1 MEVSPSISIC
11 IPTYNGAEY
20 LQEALESIQTQT
32 FKDFEVLVSDD
43 DSKDDTLKVV
53 EKFKQESNFP
63 VRVFHHKPDG
73 IGANWNHAMRQ
84 ARGKYI
90 KFLFQDD
97 ILLPTCLE
105 EMYTVLENNP
115 KVGLVA
121 SKREFIIS
129 KHNDDKTKQWLAT
142 YGDLQK
148 HISDAPGDLILT
160 KKLFKRKDFFK
171 KPKNKIGEPSVMMFR
186 KSVLNKTGYYDER
199 LKQILDFEFCCRI
212 LKNYCIHIIAEPLV
226 KFRLHDNQATVKNLK
241 SKIDDHQIYPKLLYK
256 DYFWLLNYKYQKEFF
271 LRYDPLGVF
280 LKKVSR
286 KLRKIFNQ

>member
-1 MEVSPSISIC
+1 MYNPKISIC

-32 FKDFEVLVSDD
+32 FKDFEVVVSDD
-43 DSKDDTLKVV
+43 DSKDDTLKIV

-63 VRVFHHKPDG
+63 VRIFHHKPSG

-97 ILLPTCLE
+97 ILLPACLE
-105 EMYTVLENNP
+105 KMYAVLENNP

-148 HISDAPGDLILT
+148 HISNRPGDLILT

-186 KSVLNKTGYYDER
+186 KSVLDKTGYYDER

-212 LKNYCIHIIAEPLV
+212 LKNYYIHIIAEPLV
-226 KFRLHDNQATVKNLK
+226 KFRLHDNQATVKNLN
-241 SKIDDHQIYPKLLYK
+241 SKNDDHQIYPQLLYK
-256 DYFWLLNYKYQKEFF
+256 DYFWYLNYKYQKEFF
-271 LRYDPLGVF
+271 LKYNTFGQL
-280 LKKVSR
+280 LI
-286 KLRKIFNQ
+286 KIKRRVL

>member
-1 MEVSPSISIC
+1 MPNPKVSII

-20 LQEALESIQTQT
+20 LQEALESIKGQT
-32 FKDFEVLVSDD
+32 FRDFEVVVSDD
-43 DSKDDTLKVV
+43 DSKDDTLRIV
-53 EKFKQESNFP
+53 ERFKEKCNFP
-63 VRVFHHKPDG
+63 VRIFHHKPDG

-97 ILLPTCLE
+97 ILLPACLE

-115 KVGLVA
+115 KIGLVT

-160 KKLFKRKDFFK
+160 KKLFKRKDFIK
-171 KPKNKIGEPSVMMFR
+171 TPKNKVGEPSAVMFR
-186 KSVLNKTGYYDER
+186 KSIIDKLGYFDES
-199 LKQILDFEFCCRI
+199 LKQILDYEYWNRI
-212 LKNYCIHIIAEPLV
+212 LKTYDIYILDKSLV
-226 KFRLHDNQATVKNLK
+226 KFRLHNAQATAQNANLK
-241 SKIDDHQIYPKLLYK
+241 INDYQLYPQLLYK

-271 LRYDPLGVF
+271 FKYNSFGQL
-280 LKKVSR
+280 LKKIKRRV
-286 KLRKIFNQ
+286 L